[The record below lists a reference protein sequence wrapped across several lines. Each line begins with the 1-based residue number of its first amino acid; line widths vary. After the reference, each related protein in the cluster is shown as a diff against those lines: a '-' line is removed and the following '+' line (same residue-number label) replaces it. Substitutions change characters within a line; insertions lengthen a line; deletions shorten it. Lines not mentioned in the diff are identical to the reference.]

1 MTKPVIG
8 IIGAGKVGIV
18 LAQLARNA
26 GYQVYI
32 SGSGSPSK
40 IALTVSVLVPG
51 AIAATSQD
59 VATKADIII
68 AAIPLGKYAE
78 LPKTEL
84 AGKIVIDSMN
94 YWWEVDGDRPDL
106 TSEETP
112 SSVVVQNF
120 LTESNVVK
128 SFSHIGYHDLYDET
142 RPVGSVDRKAVAVAG
157 NDTSAVEAVCAVVN
171 DFGFD
176 PVIIGTLQNSSAL
189 QPGGPVFGAHVDAA
203 SLKSL
208 LHVV

>member
-1 MTKPVIG
+1 MSKPVIG

-32 SGSGSPSK
+32 AGSGSPSK

-51 AIAATSQD
+51 AIAATAQD
-59 VATKADIII
+59 VASNADVII
-68 AAIPLGKYAE
+68 AAIPLGKYTE

-106 TSEETP
+106 TSKDTP
-112 SSVVVQNF
+112 SSEVVQRF
-120 LTESNVVK
+120 LSESSVVK
-128 SFSHIGYHDLYDET
+128 AFSHIGYHDLYDET
-142 RPVGSVDRKAVAVAG
+142 LPAGSVNRKAVAVAG
-157 NDTSAVEAVCAVVN
+157 NTETAVKTVRAVVDN
-171 DFGFD
+171 FGFD
-176 PVIIGTLQNSSAL
+176 PVFIGTLQNSAAL
-189 QPGGPVFGAHVDAA
+189 QPGGPVFGAHVDAT